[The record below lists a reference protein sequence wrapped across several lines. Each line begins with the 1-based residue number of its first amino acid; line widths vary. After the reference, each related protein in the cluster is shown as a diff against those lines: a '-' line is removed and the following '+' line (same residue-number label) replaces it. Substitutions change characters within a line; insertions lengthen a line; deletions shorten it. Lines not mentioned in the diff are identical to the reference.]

1 MLNCFLISPT
11 QGLCLALQGMC
22 AELGEVFVYKALD
35 SYPSLTELSR
45 FLNVVDPEVMLLE
58 IGPMDEAMKVAA
70 FVHEHRPQT
79 VIIGFTRQRDRARF
93 ALAATLGVGEIL
105 VAPFTLEDL
114 RQALWR
120 SFRQRPLPVF
130 PNLMAFLPS
139 KPGSGASTIAA
150 NLAGVLANQ
159 AGQNVLL
166 IDGDRQAGVLA
177 TLLNVEPRYTVL
189 DTLKTS
195 HELDDGTWTYR
206 KFQVRGFDLL
216 AMPPRPEMTELP
228 PWCYHRLL
236 QFVQSR
242 YERVMLDLPH
252 VIETEQDAFLRQ
264 AGSVFVVCTPEP
276 AALLLARRRIEELQR
291 FGVDQKRIN
300 LVLNRRLEQD
310 REAHEIEK
318 FLEGPLYAV
327 LPYDYASVRKAAL
340 TGALVAEKSELGA
353 AFNWIAH
360 KLVGLPV
367 PDLAVGPSHG
377 GLRSLFRRRTVE
389 AL

>member
-11 QGLCLALQGMC
+11 PGLCLALQGMC
-22 AELGEVFVYKALD
+22 AELGEVFIYKALD
-35 SYPSLTELSR
+35 SYPPPMELGR

-70 FVHEHRPQT
+70 YVHDHRPQT
-79 VIIGFTRQRDRARF
+79 VVIGFTRQRDRARF
-93 ALAATLGVGEIL
+93 ALAATLGMGEIL

-139 KPGSGASTIAA
+139 KPGSGASTIAV
-150 NLAGVLANQ
+150 NLAGLLANQ
-159 AGQNVLL
+159 AGQNLLL
-166 IDGDRQAGVLA
+166 IDGDRHAGVLA
-177 TLLNVEPRYTVL
+177 TLLNVEPKHTVL

-236 QFVQSR
+236 HFVQSR
-242 YERVMLDLPH
+242 YDRVVIDLPH
-252 VIETEQDAFLRQ
+252 VTEAEQDSFIRQ

-276 AALLLARRRIEELQR
+276 AALLLARRRMEELRQ
-291 FGVDQKRIN
+291 FGVEPNRIH

-310 REAHEIEK
+310 REAQEIER
-318 FLEGPLYAV
+318 FLEAPLYAV
-327 LPYDYASVRKAAL
+327 LPYDYASVRKAGL
-340 TGALVAEKSELGA
+340 TGSLVTEKSELGV
-353 AFNWIAH
+353 AFNWMAH

-367 PDLAVGPSHG
+367 PELPVGASHG
-377 GLRSLFRRRTVE
+377 GLRGLFRRRQVE
-389 AL
+389 AV